1 MDLDRSIVGL
11 LRGNLVE
18 RIWVYQITRNAL
30 VLQLTLQGTKFY
42 KDDMS
47 QEYSR
52 RPQDEVTTRKPNYER
67 TAAARAATKRIRMA
81 MPLEDRK
88 ALGLRLFAI
97 YSGQQ
102 TQKHYR
108 MRGIFDPCVKAREA
122 KSRKAKLRR
131 EAKSNVA
138 EREKAKFGFP
148 ESRSKVIV
156 GW

>member
-1 MDLDRSIVGL
+1 MK
-11 LRGNLVE
+11 
-18 RIWVYQITRNAL
+18 QM
-30 VLQLTLQGTKFY
+30 Q
-42 KDDMS
+42 
-47 QEYSR
+47 
-52 RPQDEVTTRKPNYER
+52 R

-81 MPLEDRK
+81 MPLDERE

-108 MRGIFDPCVKAREA
+108 MRGIYDPCVKAREA

-131 EAKSNVA
+131 EAKVKA
-138 EREKAKFGFP
+138 IEREKASFGLS

>member
-1 MDLDRSIVGL
+1 MFDDLPS
-11 LRGNLVE
+11 
-18 RIWVYQITRNAL
+18 
-30 VLQLTLQGTKFY
+30 QGEATA
-42 KDDMS
+42 
-47 QEYSR
+47 
-52 RPQDEVTTRKPNYER
+52 RKSNCDR
-67 TAAARAATKRIRMA
+67 TAAARAATRRIRMA

-131 EAKSNVA
+131 EAKSRAV
-138 EREKAKFGFP
+138 EREKGSFGLP
-148 ESRSKVIV
+148 EPRSKVIV